1 MPELP
6 EVESLVRFLREK
18 ATGLTVSRAE
28 LAAFA
33 ALKTYDPPL
42 DQLVGR
48 TVTGCDRRGK
58 FVLLALDPLWL
69 VFHLARGGW
78 LRWSDPLP
86 EARAKPGKSP
96 LALRI
101 GFEGGAGFDV
111 TEAGTE
117 KRLAVYVVRSVDDME
132 NVAALGPDPLDPAF
146 GPDEFAAALRAHG
159 GQVKIALTT
168 QSVVA
173 GVGNAYSDEALHTAG
188 LSPFK
193 TAAKLTDDEVAR
205 LHAAVVSILTDA
217 VERSAGLPAAGLKSE
232 KKSGLRVHG
241 KAGQK
246 CPVCGDVIRTVSFAT
261 KSLQYCAGCQT
272 GGKPLAD
279 RRLSRLLK

>member
-6 EVESLVRFLREK
+6 EVESLARFLREK
-18 ATGLTVSRAE
+18 ATGLTVARAE

-48 TVTGCDRRGK
+48 TVTGCGRRGK
-58 FVLLALDPLWL
+58 FLLLAADPLWL
-69 VFHLARGGW
+69 VLHLARGGW
-78 LRWSDPLP
+78 LRWSDELP
-86 EARAKPGKSP
+86 AARAKPGKGP

-132 NVAALGPDPLDPAF
+132 NVERLGPDPLDPAF
-146 GPDEFAAALRAHG
+146 GPSELGAALREHG

-173 GVGNAYSDEALHTAG
+173 GVGNAYSDEALHTAR

-193 TAAKLTDDEVAR
+193 NAAKLTDDEVAR

-217 VERSAGLPAAGLKSE
+217 VDRSAGLPAAGLKSE

-246 CPVCGDVIRTVSFAT
+246 CPVCGDVIRTISFAT